1 MDSKI
6 RVLFICQHN
15 SGRSQMAEAFLKKL
29 GGDMFEVESAGFEP
43 AKEVNPLVVEV
54 MKEEGVDLTGK
65 KPQAVLDFFK
75 EGRLFDHVITV
86 CEDSEDL
93 CPIFP
98 GIVQRWR
105 LSFPDPSIVTGSEEE
120 KLEKVRNI
128 RDQIKEKLLNFSE
141 EGFDLAALLNQDK

>member
-43 AKEVNPLVVEV
+43 AKEVNPRVVEV
-54 MKEEGVDLTGK
+54 MKEEGVDLTDK
-65 KPQAVLDFFK
+65 KPQAVLDLFK
-75 EGRLFDHVITV
+75 VGKLYNHVITV
-86 CEDSEDL
+86 CEDNEDQ

-98 GIVQRWR
+98 GIVQRWH
-105 LSFPDPSIVTGSEEE
+105 LTFPDPAAVTGSEAE
-120 KLEKVRNI
+120 KLQKVREI
-128 RDQIKEKLLNFSE
+128 RDRIKEELLNFSDKD
-141 EGFDLAALLNQDK
+141 FDLASLLTQKN